1 MDPWIQVTVQIV
13 LGLLTIVGSG
23 VVSGM
28 VTHNLNARKDQQEF
42 MRTKLEALFNAV
54 RGFGKTYSSSMIVWI
69 SVMNGKIP
77 YDKGQDIHIEAM
89 KGKLDDFGTIEM
101 IVNIYFPELNFAFQS
116 LVAKRDRANS
126 VLAQFN
132 RAVKADEPTD
142 RFARVF
148 TQTLLDL
155 DKAEEAFKE
164 QVCIVSRKFNPAV
177 AKVPL
182 PLPKV
187 PDTGPFDG
195 PGK

>member
-1 MDPWIQVTVQIV
+1 VPWIQLTVQII
-13 LGLLTIVGSG
+13 LGLLTIAASG
-23 VVSGM
+23 VV
-28 VTHNLNARKDQQEF
+28 THRLNARKDQQEF
-42 MRTKLEALFNAV
+42 MRTKLEVLFDAV

-69 SVMNGKIP
+69 SVMDGKIP
-77 YDKGQDIHIEAM
+77 YDKGQDIHNEAT
-89 KGKLDDFGTIEM
+89 KDKPDDFGTIEM

-116 LVAKRDRANS
+116 LVTERNRANS

-132 RAVKADEPTD
+132 GAVKADKPTD

-155 DKAEEAFKE
+155 DKAEEFFKE
-164 QVCIVSRKFNPAV
+164 QICIVSRKFNPAV

-187 PDTGPFDG
+187 PDIGPFDG